1 MSIWVWA
8 FANHNIDFNQFEG
21 NHKLVKE
28 ISDKLNSLCLSDNE
42 GICKKFKCPRG
53 CKWEFEGCDEAD
65 DLPTTFQFSLGNYDL
80 EISTNFLWIDTLCF
94 PYTHWFNP
102 RNDYEKNEIRQWT
115 AIIHSIVKAL
125 GGDTIEYF
133 PDNMLEPC
141 SLMPTAIEDYKNLT
155 MEKHITILKQRWQNI
170 CNTYEDA
177 KLQWNNNDYAPL
189 LIEHI

>member
-8 FANHNIDFNQFEG
+8 FANHKIDFKQFEG
-21 NHKLVKE
+21 NQKLVE
-28 ISDKLNSLCLSDNE
+28 TISDKLNLLCLSKNDE
-42 GICKKFKCPRG
+42 ICERLKCSKG
-53 CKWEFEGCDEAD
+53 SKWEYEGFDETD
-65 DLPTTFQFSLGNYDL
+65 NCPLTLHFSLGNYDVD
-80 EISTNFLWIDTLCF
+80 ISTNFIQLDASVF

-133 PDNMLEPC
+133 PDNMLEPS
-141 SLMPTAIEDYKNLT
+141 SLIPTAIEDYKNLT
-155 MEKHITILKQRWQNI
+155 MEKHITILKQRWPNI

>member
-8 FANHNIDFNQFEG
+8 FANHKIDFNQFEG

-53 CKWEFEGCDEAD
+53 CKWEFEGCNEAD

-102 RNDYEKNEIRQWT
+102 RNDYEKNEIRQWS

-133 PDNMLEPC
+133 PDNMIEPS

>member
-1 MSIWVWA
+1 MSIWVWV
-8 FANHNIDFNQFEG
+8 FANHKIDFNQFEG

-115 AIIHSIVKAL
+115 AIIHSIVKVL
-125 GGDTIEYF
+125 GGNTIEYF
-133 PDNMLEPC
+133 PDNMIEPS

-155 MEKHITILKQRWQNI
+155 MEKHITILKQRWSNI

>member
-8 FANHNIDFNQFEG
+8 FANHKIDFNQFEG

-53 CKWEFEGCDEAD
+53 CMWEFEGCNEAD

-102 RNDYEKNEIRQWT
+102 RNDYEKNEIRQWS

-141 SLMPTAIEDYKNLT
+141 SFMPTAIEDYKNLT
-155 MEKHITILKQRWQNI
+155 MEKHIAILKQQWSNI
-170 CNTYEDA
+170 CETYEEA
-177 KLQWNNNDYAPL
+177 KAQWNNNDCVPL
-189 LIEHI
+189 LIEKI

>member
-8 FANHNIDFNQFEG
+8 FANHKIDFNQFEG

-53 CKWEFEGCDEAD
+53 CKWEFEGCNEAD

-102 RNDYEKNEIRQWT
+102 RNDYEKNEIRQWS

-155 MEKHITILKQRWQNI
+155 MEKHIVILKQQWSNI
-170 CNTYEDA
+170 CETYEEA
-177 KLQWNNNDYAPL
+177 KAQWNNNDCVPL
-189 LIEHI
+189 LIEKI

>member
-8 FANHNIDFNQFEG
+8 YANHKIDFNQFEG

-102 RNDYEKNEIRQWT
+102 RNDYEKNEIRQWS

-155 MEKHITILKQRWQNI
+155 MEKHIAILKQQWSNI
-170 CNTYEDA
+170 CETYEEA
-177 KLQWNNNDYAPL
+177 KAQWNNNDCVPL
-189 LIEHI
+189 LIEKI

>member
-1 MSIWVWA
+1 MSIWVWV
-8 FANHNIDFNQFEG
+8 FANHKIDFNQFEG

-155 MEKHITILKQRWQNI
+155 MEKHITILKQRWSNI

>member
-1 MSIWVWA
+1 MSIWVWV
-8 FANHNIDFNQFEG
+8 FANHKIDFNQFEG

-53 CKWEFEGCDEAD
+53 CKWEFEGCNEAD

-102 RNDYEKNEIRQWT
+102 RNDYEKNEIRQWS

-155 MEKHITILKQRWQNI
+155 MEKHIAILKQQWSNI
-170 CNTYEDA
+170 CETYEEA
-177 KLQWNNNDYAPL
+177 KAQWNNNDCVPL
-189 LIEHI
+189 LIEKI

>member
-8 FANHNIDFNQFEG
+8 FANHKIDFKQFEG
-21 NHKLVKE
+21 NQKLVE
-28 ISDKLNSLCLSDNE
+28 TISDKLNSLCLSDNE

-65 DLPTTFQFSLGNYDL
+65 DWPTTFQFSLGNYDL

-125 GGDTIEYF
+125 SGDTIEYF

-155 MEKHITILKQRWQNI
+155 MEKHITILKQRWSNI

>member
-8 FANHNIDFNQFEG
+8 FANHKIDFNQFEG

-53 CKWEFEGCDEAD
+53 CKWEFEGCNEAD

-102 RNDYEKNEIRQWT
+102 RNDYEKNEIRQWS

-155 MEKHITILKQRWQNI
+155 MEKHITILMQRWQNI

>member
-1 MSIWVWA
+1 MSIWVWV
-8 FANHNIDFNQFEG
+8 FANHKIDFNQFEG

-155 MEKHITILKQRWQNI
+155 MEKHIAILKQQWSNI
-170 CNTYEDA
+170 CETYEEA
-177 KLQWNNNDYAPL
+177 KAQWNNNDCVPL
-189 LIEHI
+189 LIEKI

>member
-8 FANHNIDFNQFEG
+8 FANHKIDFNQFEG

-53 CKWEFEGCDEAD
+53 CKWEFEGCNEAD

-102 RNDYEKNEIRQWT
+102 RNDYEKNEIRQWS

-141 SLMPTAIEDYKNLT
+141 SLMPNEMEDYKNMT
-155 MEKHITILKQRWQNI
+155 MEKHISILKQKWSNI
-170 CNTYEDA
+170 CETYEEA
-177 KLQWNNNDYAPL
+177 KAQWNNNDCVPL
-189 LIEHI
+189 LIEKI

>member
-8 FANHNIDFNQFEG
+8 FANHKIDFNQFEG

-53 CKWEFEGCDEAD
+53 CKWEFEGCNEAD

-102 RNDYEKNEIRQWT
+102 RNDYEKNEIRQWS

-155 MEKHITILKQRWQNI
+155 IEKHIAILKQQWSNI
-170 CNTYEDA
+170 CETYEEA
-177 KLQWNNNDYAPL
+177 KAQWNNNDCVPL
-189 LIEHI
+189 LIEKI

>member
-1 MSIWVWA
+1 MSIWVWV
-8 FANHNIDFNQFEG
+8 FANHKIDFNQFEG

-28 ISDKLNSLCLSDNE
+28 ISDKLNSLCLSKNDE
-42 GICKKFKCPRG
+42 ICERLKCSKG
-53 CKWEFEGCDEAD
+53 SKWEFEGCDEAD

-155 MEKHITILKQRWQNI
+155 IEKHITILKQRWQNI

>member
-8 FANHNIDFNQFEG
+8 YANHKIDFNQFEG

-53 CKWEFEGCDEAD
+53 CKWEFEGCNEAD

-102 RNDYEKNEIRQWT
+102 RNDYEKNEIRQWS

-155 MEKHITILKQRWQNI
+155 MEKHIAILKQQWSNI
-170 CNTYEDA
+170 CETYEEA
-177 KLQWNNNDYAPL
+177 KAQWNNNDCVPL
-189 LIEHI
+189 LIEKI

>member
-1 MSIWVWA
+1 MSIWVWV
-8 FANHNIDFNQFEG
+8 FANHKIDFNQFEG

-102 RNDYEKNEIRQWT
+102 RNDYEKNEIRQWS

-155 MEKHITILKQRWQNI
+155 MEKHIAILKQQWSNI
-170 CNTYEDA
+170 CETYEEA
-177 KLQWNNNDYAPL
+177 KAQWNNNDCVPL
-189 LIEHI
+189 LIEKI

>member
-8 FANHNIDFNQFEG
+8 FANHKIDFNQFEG

-53 CKWEFEGCDEAD
+53 CKWEFEGCNEAD

-102 RNDYEKNEIRQWT
+102 RNDYEKNEIRQWS

-141 SLMPTAIEDYKNLT
+141 SLMPNEMEDYKNMT
-155 MEKHITILKQRWQNI
+155 IEKHISILKQKWSNI
-170 CNTYEDA
+170 CETYEEA
-177 KLQWNNNDYAPL
+177 KAQWNNNDCVPL
-189 LIEHI
+189 LIEKI

>member
-8 FANHNIDFNQFEG
+8 FANHKIDFNQFEG

-80 EISTNFLWIDTLCF
+80 EISTNFIQLDASVF
-94 PYTHWFNP
+94 PYTHWFAP
-102 RNDYEKNEIRQWT
+102 RNDFEKNEISQWT
-115 AIIHSIVKAL
+115 TIIHSIVKVL

-133 PDNMLEPC
+133 PDNMIEPS

>member
-8 FANHNIDFNQFEG
+8 FANHKIDFNQFEG

-53 CKWEFEGCDEAD
+53 CKWEFEGCNEAD

-102 RNDYEKNEIRQWT
+102 RNDYEKNEIRQWS

-155 MEKHITILKQRWQNI
+155 MEKHIAILKQQWSNI
-170 CNTYEDA
+170 CETYEEA
-177 KLQWNNNDYAPL
+177 KAQWNNNDCVPL
-189 LIEHI
+189 LIEKI

>member
-8 FANHNIDFNQFEG
+8 FANHKIDFNQFEG

-102 RNDYEKNEIRQWT
+102 RNDYEKNEIRQWS

-155 MEKHITILKQRWQNI
+155 MEKHIAILKQQWSNI
-170 CNTYEDA
+170 CETYEEA
-177 KLQWNNNDYAPL
+177 KAQWNNNDCVPL
-189 LIEHI
+189 LIEKI